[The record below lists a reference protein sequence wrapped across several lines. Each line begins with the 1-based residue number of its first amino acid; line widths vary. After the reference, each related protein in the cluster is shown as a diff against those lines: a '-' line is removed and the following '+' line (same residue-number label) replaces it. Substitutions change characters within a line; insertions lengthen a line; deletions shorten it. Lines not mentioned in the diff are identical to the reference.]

1 MYVKASRPCGRTAG
15 PEAWHTMPENHQA
28 ERSESARGP
37 SGASPAE
44 ARKKPPPTTVMARYG
59 RMRHVGEFLLPRSLD
74 ASSCGGKLVLQT
86 ERGVEIGEPVPLTCT
101 LCANAVTREQVRE
114 YVKNSGADTLRY
126 QAGRVLREAS
136 SDDLIEQRHIDAQKQ
151 EKLEIC
157 ERLVDKHGLEMKL
170 VDCEHV
176 FGGERVVF
184 YFMAE
189 SRVDFRGLVKDL
201 ADEFQT
207 RIEMRQIGAR
217 DEARLVADYET
228 CGRECC
234 CRNFLKTL
242 KPVSMRMAKMQ
253 KATLDPSKVSGRCG
267 RLKCCLRYEHAS
279 YEELDAR
286 LPRLGQRVNTTE
298 GEGMVID
305 RQVLAQLLQ
314 VEGDAGQVFSVGIE
328 QLLAPGERPPAKPK
342 SDREGRGEEEEEWR
356 PFDRLRAAESQTGPG
371 ESQEPGA
378 VAEGS
383 GDAED
388 GGARESPV
396 APSAGEVPDKP
407 KPRRRRRGRRGRGR
421 RRKKD

>member
-1 MYVKASRPCGRTAG
+1 MPEGRQEEG
-15 PEAWHTMPENHQA
+15 PESSPDAPGESMP
-28 ERSESARGP
+28 
-37 SGASPAE
+37 E
-44 ARKKPPPTTVMARYG
+44 ARKKPPPSTVLARYG
-59 RMRHVGEFLLPRSLD
+59 RMRHVGEFLVPRSLD
-74 ASSCGGKLVLQT
+74 AASCRGKLILQT
-86 ERGVEIGEPVPLTCT
+86 ERGVEIGEPIPLTCT
-101 LCANAVTREQVRE
+101 LCVSAVSRDQVRE
-114 YVKNSGADTLRY
+114 YVRNSGADSLRF

-136 SDDLIEQRHIDAQKQ
+136 SDDLLEQRHIDAQKQ

-189 SRVDFRGLVKDL
+189 GRVDFRNLVKDL

-267 RLKCCLRYEHAS
+267 RLKCCLRYEHGT

-286 LPRLGQRVNTTE
+286 LPPIGQRVNTTE
-298 GEGMVID
+298 GEGVVID
-305 RQVLAQLLQ
+305 RQILTQLIQ
-314 VEGDAGQVFSVGIE
+314 VEGEAGQIFSVGIE
-328 QLLAPGERPPAKPK
+328 QLLAPGERPPPK
-342 SDREGRGEEEEEWR
+342 SKSGREGRREDEEEWR
-356 PFDRLRAAESQTGPG
+356 PFDRARAVESQAGPA

-378 VAEGS
+378 AAES
-383 GDAED
+383 AGDSED
-388 GGARESPV
+388 GAARGTPAVS
-396 APSAGEVPDKP
+396 SAGETPAKP
-407 KPRRRRRGRRGRGR
+407 KRRRRRRGRRGRGP
-421 RRKKD
+421 RRKSG

>member
-1 MYVKASRPCGRTAG
+1 MPEDRQGEGAESVREPSGESP
-15 PEAWHTMPENHQA
+15 PEA
-28 ERSESARGP
+28 RR
-37 SGASPAE
+37 
-44 ARKKPPPTTVMARYG
+44 KPPANTVMARYG
-59 RMRHVGEFLLPRSLD
+59 RMGHVGEFLLPRSLD
-74 ASSCGGKLVLQT
+74 APSCGGKLILQT
-86 ERGVEIGEPVPLTCT
+86 ERGVEIGEPIPLTCT
-101 LCANAVTREQVRE
+101 LCANAVSRDQVRE
-114 YVKNSGADTLRY
+114 YVKNSGADALRY

-151 EKLEIC
+151 EKLDIC
-157 ERLVDKHGLEMKL
+157 ERLVAKHGLEMKL

-242 KPVSMRMAKMQ
+242 KPINMRMAKMQ

-286 LPRLGQRVNTTE
+286 LPRVGQRVNTTE
-298 GEGMVID
+298 GEGVVLD
-305 RQVLAQLLQ
+305 RQILAQLLQ
-314 VEGDAGQVFSVGIE
+314 VEGEAGQVFSIRVE
-328 QLLAPGERPPAKPK
+328 QLLAPGERPPPK
-342 SDREGRGEEEEEWR
+342 SVSGREGRGDDEEEWR
-356 PFDRLRAAESQTGPG
+356 PFDQPKAVPSRASSG
-371 ESQEPGA
+371 ESQESVSA
-378 VAEGS
+378 AE
-383 GDAED
+383 
-388 GGARESPV
+388 
-396 APSAGEVPDKP
+396 SAGDSANSETPSKP
-407 KPRRRRRGRRGRGR
+407 TRRRRRRGRRGRGR
-421 RRKKD
+421 RRKSD